1 MVEVIINFEIC
12 FLGPKG
18 PPGDAGANG
27 KLTSWFAFTL
37 VSVHSQL
44 VKYIS
49 IIKTRQNCYY
59 ILPHCLH
66 CWLWIGTLD
75 RYNLI
80 SKTLFTVINKTTWK
94 SICILSFVEFDQVLQ
109 GIHYKKYRNFT
120 CFLVRKFCEKAQFLH
135 SFGRIAQVILFIYLN
150 FPKLSEIIRWGVQ
163 FWRKSSALVKDQRQ
177 PFTDVFQNR
186 FS

>member
-1 MVEVIINFEIC
+1 MAYLENHNLCFFYLFAFDFVHAMVEVIINFEIC

-66 CWLWIGTLD
+66 C
-75 RYNLI
+75 
-80 SKTLFTVINKTTWK
+80 
-94 SICILSFVEFDQVLQ
+94 
-109 GIHYKKYRNFT
+109 
-120 CFLVRKFCEKAQFLH
+120 
-135 SFGRIAQVILFIYLN
+135 
-150 FPKLSEIIRWGVQ
+150 
-163 FWRKSSALVKDQRQ
+163 
-177 PFTDVFQNR
+177 
-186 FS
+186 